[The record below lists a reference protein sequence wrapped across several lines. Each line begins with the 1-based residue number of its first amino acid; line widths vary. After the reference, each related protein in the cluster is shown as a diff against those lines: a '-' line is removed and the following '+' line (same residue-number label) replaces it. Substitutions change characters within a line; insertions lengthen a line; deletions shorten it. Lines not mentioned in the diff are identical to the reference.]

1 MEAVADT
8 AVLSVKL
15 EVELRVTVPVIDMVA
30 DAAVLSVTLELELH
44 DTVSVR
50 VELELRD
57 VVVDTVWL

>member
-1 MEAVADT
+1 M
-8 AVLSVKL
+8 LSVIL
-15 EVELRVTVPVIDMVA
+15 EVELRVTVPVVDMVA
-30 DAAVLSVTLELELH
+30 DAAVLSVTLELELR

>member
-1 MEAVADT
+1 M
-8 AVLSVKL
+8 LSVIL
-15 EVELRVTVPVIDMVA
+15 EVELRVTVPVVDMVA